1 MPHTSDAEVIEH
13 THNLARFFTENRHIS
28 WVLLVAVF
36 LWGFYGYSDMPK
48 RKDPNIP
55 ISIASV
61 VTPWPGK
68 TAVEVEQLVTYPI
81 EQAIVGNTT
90 IRPLSARDWGLKS
103 ISLPGVS
110 IVQVRLADTV
120 SNEDKLK
127 QFNDI
132 NLKISQISDSLPP
145 GAGPIQFNSDFSDTA
160 ALVLE
165 LVSPKENEVELS
177 LRARDIS
184 GAITQLRAAAA
195 TQQSDARVTLVVA
208 FPRKINAQ
216 AVSRTLE
223 LFSGYLRERYPQSD
237 VQPLN
242 GAGFAAID
250 MTAPAGMDDAAI
262 KRLAEEFLASRL
274 GLHQFHPDAWPLVV
288 IRNTED
294 TLQQLT
300 AAGGDKYSY
309 RELDDMSDLIMRNL
323 LNVPQVSKV
332 DRSGVLPEQVWLAYS
347 QEQLASYQLQPGQI
361 QEALNARNIAYSGG
375 VTQINGINLDIE
387 PSGEFTSEDQIG
399 NVVVARNAA
408 GLPVYLRSL
417 VDMQRGYQYPPRF
430 LGYYSG
436 YHPASGEW
444 QRSRAISVAVYM
456 RDGEQ
461 LDAFQRAVNATLALV
476 QTHLPEDLVYVRAS
490 DQAQQA
496 DDATQLFITAL
507 YEAIIMVVLVAFIGF
522 REWRSALLMLLV
534 IPLTMAM
541 TFGMVDMLG
550 IDVQQ
555 VSIVGLIIALGL
567 LVDDPVVA
575 SDAIKRNL
583 ALGHKPVIAAWL
595 GPTRLAHAIMYATL
609 TNVAAYLPLL
619 MLTGDIGHFIYSLPV
634 VMACALIASRIV
646 SMTFIPLLGYYLL
659 RPPQKTEPDM
669 QERRS
674 KGFSGWYFRTGSY
687 AIEHRKKIL
696 LASLLVLAAGA
707 YFKSQLVDS
716 FFPDDVQF
724 LSYADVWLRNNATLE
739 ETQAIAQQAVDII
752 QQETQDYDREHGN
765 TTPGGY
771 LDSVSIYVG
780 GSGPKFWFSV
790 ISQINQLNYAQL
802 VMRVTD
808 KEVTADLIERWQA
821 ALSRQIAG
829 ATVNVQQLQTQPVN
843 YPVGIRLLSR
853 AALEG
858 PRTPGD
864 LETLYRLADEAKTL
878 LRNNPLTERVSDDW
892 GEPAITV
899 NLDVDSD
906 RANLAGIS
914 NYDVAYSS
922 ALALSGIEMTQ
933 LREGDKQIPVIM
945 RLRPSERAEL
955 SDLHNMYVYSNEGS
969 SKLPLMDVADI
980 NYRLDTSK
988 IVRTGHFRAVTVYA
1002 YPVPGAQASQVMDLA
1017 SEPLRAFRNKL
1028 PPGYEMQITG
1038 IAASAADGNS
1048 QLKTVLFICIAAIY
1062 ITLVIQFRNAV
1073 KPLLVFAAVPYGVCG
1088 AFAALYIMNT
1098 SFGFMA
1104 FLGIIALVG
1113 VIVSHVIV
1121 LFDFVE
1127 NAHERG
1133 ETMRESLLDAG
1144 IMRLRPVMITVGATI
1159 MALVPLAIHGGPL
1172 WQPLCYAQIGGLA
1185 FATVVTLVLVPVLY
1199 SFFVLDLK
1207 IIKWQQLEQPQ
1218 AEQPR
1223 TAS

>member
-1 MPHTSDAEVIEH
+1 MPHISDAATIEN

-36 LWGFYGYSDMPK
+36 LWGFYGYSNMPK

-68 TAVEVEQLVTYPI
+68 TAVEVEQLITYPI

-90 IRPLSARDWGLKS
+90 IRPLSAKDWGLKS

-127 QFNDI
+127 NFNDI
-132 NLKISQISDSLPP
+132 NLNINHISDNLPP
-145 GAGPIQFNSDFSDTA
+145 GSGPIQFNSGFSDTA

-165 LVSPKENEVELS
+165 LVSPRENEVELS

-184 GAITQLRAAAA
+184 GAILQLRAAA
-195 TQQSDARVTLVVA
+195 TRQSDARVTLVVA
-208 FPRKINAQ
+208 FPRKVNAQ
-216 AVSRTLE
+216 AVSLTLD
-223 LFSGYLRERYPQSD
+223 LFSRYLRERYPQHD

-242 GAGFAAID
+242 GPGFAAID
-250 MTAPAGMDDAAI
+250 MAAPAGMDDAAI
-262 KRLAEEFLASRL
+262 KQLAQEFLISRL

-300 AAGGDKYSY
+300 AAGGDKYSS

-332 DRSGVLPEQVWLAYS
+332 SRSGILPEQVWLAYS
-347 QEQLASYQLQPGQI
+347 QEQLASYQLQPAQI
-361 QEALNARNIAYSGG
+361 QEALNARNVPYSGG
-375 VTQINGINLDIE
+375 VTQVSGINLDIE

-399 NVVVARNAA
+399 NVVVARNEA

-417 VDMQRGYQYPPRF
+417 VDMQSGYQYPPRF

-436 YHPASGEW
+436 YNPASGEW

-461 LDAFQRAVNATLALV
+461 LDAFQRDVNATLALV
-476 QTHLPEDLVYVRAS
+476 KTHLPEDLNYARAS

-522 REWRSALLMLLV
+522 RDWRSALLMLLV

-634 VMACALIASRIV
+634 VMASALIASRIV

-659 RPPQKTEPDM
+659 RPPQQAEPDM

-696 LASLLVLAAGA
+696 LASLLV
-707 YFKSQLVDS
+707 
-716 FFPDDVQF
+716 
-724 LSYADVWLRNNATLE
+724 
-739 ETQAIAQQAVDII
+739 
-752 QQETQDYDREHGN
+752 
-765 TTPGGY
+765 
-771 LDSVSIYVG
+771 
-780 GSGPKFWFSV
+780 
-790 ISQINQLNYAQL
+790 
-802 VMRVTD
+802 MRVTD
-808 KEVTADLIERWQA
+808 KEVTDDLIERWQV

-829 ATVNVQQLQTQPVN
+829 ATINVQQLQTQPVN

-858 PRTPGD
+858 PRSPGD
-864 LETLYRLADEAKTL
+864 LETLQRLADEAKTL

-899 NLDVDSD
+899 DLDIDTD

-945 RLRPSERAEL
+945 RLRPSERAKL

-969 SKLPLMDVADI
+969 SKVPLMDVAEI

-988 IVRTGHFRAVTVYA
+988 IVRTGNFRAVTVYA
-1002 YPVPGAQASQVMDLA
+1002 YPVPDAQASQVMDLA
-1017 SEPLRAFRNKL
+1017 KEQLQAFRKKL

-1062 ITLVIQFRNAV
+1062 ITLVIQ
-1073 KPLLVFAAVPYGVCG
+1073 LLLPSW
-1088 AFAALYIMNT
+1088 L
-1098 SFGFMA
+1098 SFQ
-1104 FLGIIALVG
+1104 
-1113 VIVSHVIV
+1113 H
-1121 LFDFVE
+1121 
-1127 NAHERG
+1127 
-1133 ETMRESLLDAG
+1133 
-1144 IMRLRPVMITVGATI
+1144 
-1159 MALVPLAIHGGPL
+1159 
-1172 WQPLCYAQIGGLA
+1172 
-1185 FATVVTLVLVPVLY
+1185 
-1199 SFFVLDLK
+1199 
-1207 IIKWQQLEQPQ
+1207 
-1218 AEQPR
+1218 
-1223 TAS
+1223 

>member
-1 MPHTSDAEVIEH
+1 MPHINDAEAIQN

-68 TAVEVEQLVTYPI
+68 TAVEIEQLITYPI
-81 EQAIVGNTT
+81 EQTIAGNTT
-90 IRPLSARDWGLKS
+90 IRPLSAKDWGLKS

-132 NLKISQISDSLPP
+132 NLKINQISDNLPP
-145 GAGPIQFNSDFSDTA
+145 GAGPIQFNSGFSDTA

-184 GAITQLRAAAA
+184 GAITRLRAA

-208 FPRKINAQ
+208 FPRKVNAQ
-216 AVSRTLE
+216 AVSRTLD
-223 LFSGYLRERYPQSD
+223 LFSRYLRERYPQHD
-237 VQPLN
+237 VQPFN

-250 MTAPAGMDDAAI
+250 MAVPAGMDEAAI
-262 KRLAEEFLASRL
+262 KQLAQEFLISRL

-288 IRNTED
+288 IHDPED

-309 RELDDMSDLIMRNL
+309 RELDDMSDLIERNL

-332 DRSGVLPEQVWLAYS
+332 NRSGILPEQVWLAYS
-347 QEQLASYQLQPGQI
+347 QQQLASYQLQPAQI
-361 QEALNARNIAYSGG
+361 QDALNARNVPYSGG
-375 VTQINGINLDIE
+375 VTQVNGINLAIE

-399 NVVVARNAA
+399 NVVVARNEA

-430 LGYYSG
+430 LGSYSG
-436 YHPASGEW
+436 YNPASGEW

-461 LDAFQRAVNATLALV
+461 LDAFQREVNTTLALV
-476 QTHLPEDLVYVRAS
+476 KTHLPEDLVYVRAS

-496 DDATQLFITAL
+496 DEATQLFITAL
-507 YEAIIMVVLVAFIGF
+507 YEAVIMVVLVAFIGF

-595 GPTRLAHAIMYATL
+595 GPTKLAHAIMYATL

-619 MLTGDIGHFIYSLPV
+619 MLSGDIGYFIYSLPV
-634 VMACALIASRIV
+634 VMASALIASRIV

-659 RPPQKTEPDM
+659 HPPKQAEPDM

-707 YFKSQLVDS
+707 YFKTQLVDS
-716 FFPDDVQF
+716 FFPDDVQY

-752 QQETQDYDREHGN
+752 QQVTQEYDRERGN
-765 TTPGGY
+765 ATPGGY

-821 ALSRQIAG
+821 ALNRQIAG

-858 PRTPGD
+858 PRSPGD
-864 LETLYRLADEAKTL
+864 LETLQRLADEAKTL

-892 GEPAITV
+892 GEPSMTV
-899 NLDVDSD
+899 GLDVDTD

-922 ALALSGIEMTQ
+922 ALALNGIEMTQ

-945 RLRPSERAEL
+945 RLRPSEHAKL
-955 SDLHNMYVYSNEGS
+955 SDLHNLYVYSNEGS
-969 SKLPLMDVADI
+969 SKVPLMDVADI
-980 NYRLDTSK
+980 NYRLDTSM

-1017 SEPLRAFRNKL
+1017 SEPLQAFRKKL

-1207 IIKWQQLEQPQ
+1207 IIKWQQQEQPQ
-1218 AEQPR
+1218 AEQPL